1 MVPGLRKTSLPFAEA
16 SQPSPSLTSA
26 NGHCRLALTRYRVR
40 LRALADLDLPA
51 YLGSTLRGAFGH
63 AFRQVACLAPQGGS
77 CPARE
82 SCPYHLV
89 FEPSPPPDAVALSN
103 LDDIPRPFVIAP
115 PAAAKSAYRAGGDV
129 AFDLTLIGRARDF
142 LPHFIV
148 TFREM
153 RALGRGR
160 HPVVLRRVDAVAPGR
175 DRSIL
180 VYSDEDNLVRSHDA
194 SLSLDDC
201 ETLQPPAGPLTVR
214 FLTYTRLKHEGQWA
228 RRPEFHILFRRLIG
242 RLSSL
247 SVFHC
252 GIRLDL
258 DFAGLIDAAKAV
270 KLIEERTRWE
280 DWTRYSS
287 RQDRRMT
294 LGGLVGEAVYEGPLE
309 GLWPFIVF
317 GQWTH
322 VGKNAT
328 FGLGR
333 YEIVDP
339 QEAA

>member
-1 MVPGLRKTSLPFAEA
+1 VLYVQPPELSSSTLPERK
-16 SQPSPSLTSA
+16 
-26 NGHCRLALTRYRVR
+26 HDRVALSRYRVR
-40 LRALADLDLPA
+40 LRALADLDLPP

-63 AFRQVACLAPQGGS
+63 VFRRVACLAPQGGP

-82 SCPYHLV
+82 ACPYHLI
-89 FEPSPPPDAVALSN
+89 FEPAPPSDAVALSS

-115 PAAAKSAYRAGGDV
+115 PPAAQTRYPAGSDL
-129 AFDLTLIGRARDF
+129 AFDLTLIGRARGF
-142 LPHFIV
+142 LAHFIV
-148 TFREM
+148 TLREM

-180 VYSDEDNLVRSHDA
+180 VYSDEDNLVRSNDA

-201 ETLQPPAGPLTVR
+201 ESLQPPAGPLTVR
-214 FLTYTRLKHEGQWA
+214 FLTYTRLKHDGQWA
-228 RRPEFHILFRRLIG
+228 RRPEFHIVFRRLIG

-247 SVFHC
+247 AVFHC
-252 GIRLDL
+252 GVRLDL

-270 KLIEERTRWE
+270 KLIEDRTHWE

-294 LGGLVGEAVYEGPLE
+294 LGGLVGEAVYEGPLAD
-309 GLWPFIVF
+309 LWPFIVF

-333 YEIVDP
+333 YEVADP